1 MGGNVCKT
9 CDNCMQNEDR
19 DLSQNNKIKRIDNY
33 SDLNLISDRQSD
45 SIFIKNSISPIISLE
60 PNKNNNKS
68 TLSKTPSKNE
78 MNSIDP
84 SKLEEKNNL
93 EKIVFSYKIRLLISA
108 FKKFK
113 KMKEEAHQIILMRK
127 NLKEKRDFFLIEG
140 NDNFIVDLFPSDNY
154 NHLGSIFRG
163 KEDGF
168 GIQYF
173 PEHNAKYVGNFING
187 RRVDLC
193 YFEDKSKFYTYKGQV
208 KKNFTGLYGIYNNYE
223 KKISYEGEWLNNRK
237 DGIGIE
243 LYQDGSKYMGEH
255 KNGMR
260 QGLGTYNWS
269 DGSMYEGE
277 WKLNLM
283 DGYGIYKFKDGIICS
298 GFWASNKM
306 NGFGKYIFPGVKCYI
321 GFFKQDYKNG
331 LGLIFWF
338 KERKAFIGYWK
349 DNKQDGLGKFINED
363 RIRYGNWKQGV
374 RERRIEEYEFYNLLN
389 EQNSPKNFLNYFEL
403 DYDGLKDL
411 IEDYN
416 FSEI

>member
-1 MGGNVCKT
+1 
-9 CDNCMQNEDR
+9 MQSEDK
-19 DLSQNNKIKRIDNY
+19 DLSQNKKIKRIDNY
-33 SDLNLISDRQSD
+33 SDMNLISDRQSD
-45 SIFIKNSISPIISLE
+45 STFIKNSISPIISLE

-68 TLSKTPSKNE
+68 TLSKNGSKNLI
-78 MNSIDP
+78 NSTSD
-84 SKLEEKNNL
+84 EKSAL
-93 EKIVFSYKIRLLISA
+93 DKIVFSYKIRLLTSA
-108 FKKFK
+108 FRKFK
-113 KMKEEAHQIILMRK
+113 KMKEEAHKIIIMRK
-127 NLKEKRDFFLIEG
+127 NLKEKRDLFSMQG
-140 NDNFIVDLFPSDNY
+140 NDNFIVDLFPSENY
-154 NHLGSIFRG
+154 NHLGSIFCG

-173 PEHNAKYVGNFING
+173 QENNAKFVGKFING
-187 RRVDLC
+187 RRVVFG
-193 YFEDKSKFYTYKGQV
+193 YFEDKSKCYIYKGEV
-208 KKNFTGLYGIYNNYE
+208 KNNFTGLYGIYDNYE
-223 KKISYEGEWLNNRK
+223 KNIKYEGEWLNNRK

-243 LYQDGSKYMGEH
+243 IYQDGSKYMGEH
-255 KNGMR
+255 KNGVR
-260 QGLGTYNWS
+260 QGLGTYYWA

-321 GFFKQDYKNG
+321 GFFEQDYKNG

-349 DNKQDGLGKFINED
+349 ENKQDGLGKFINND

-374 RERRIEEYEFYNLLN
+374 RERKIEEYEFYNLLN
-389 EQNSPKNFLNYFEL
+389 EQNTHNNFLNYFEL

-416 FSEI
+416 FF

>member
-9 CDNCMQNEDR
+9 CDNCMQSEDK
-19 DLSQNNKIKRIDNY
+19 DLSQNKKIKRIDNY
-33 SDLNLISDRQSD
+33 SDMNLISDRQSD
-45 SIFIKNSISPIISLE
+45 STFIKNSISPIISLE

-68 TLSKTPSKNE
+68 TLSKNGSKNLI
-78 MNSIDP
+78 NSTSD
-84 SKLEEKNNL
+84 EKSAL
-93 EKIVFSYKIRLLISA
+93 DKIVFSYKIRLLTSA
-108 FKKFK
+108 FRKFK
-113 KMKEEAHQIILMRK
+113 KMKEEAHKIIIMRK
-127 NLKEKRDFFLIEG
+127 NFKEKRDLFSMQG
-140 NDNFIVDLFPSDNY
+140 NDNFIVDLFPSENY
-154 NHLGSIFRG
+154 NHLGSIFCG

-173 PEHNAKYVGNFING
+173 QENNAKFVGIFING
-187 RRVDLC
+187 RRVDFG
-193 YFEDKSKFYTYKGQV
+193 YYEDKSTCYIYKGEV
-208 KKNFTGLYGIYNNYE
+208 KNNFTGLYGIYDNYE
-223 KKISYEGEWLNNRK
+223 KNIKYEGEWLNNRK

-243 LYQDGSKYMGEH
+243 IYQDGSKYMGEH
-255 KNGMR
+255 KNGVR
-260 QGLGTYNWS
+260 QGLGTYYWA

-321 GFFKQDYKNG
+321 GFFEQDYKNG

-349 DNKQDGLGKFINED
+349 ENKQDGLGKFINND

-374 RERRIEEYEFYNLLN
+374 RERKIEEYEFYNLLN
-389 EQNSPKNFLNYFEL
+389 EQNTHNNFLNYFEL

-416 FSEI
+416 FF

>member
-9 CDNCMQNEDR
+9 CDNCMQSEDK
-19 DLSQNNKIKRIDNY
+19 DLSQNKKIKRIDNY
-33 SDLNLISDRQSD
+33 SDMNLISDRQSD
-45 SIFIKNSISPIISLE
+45 STFIKNSISPIISLE

-68 TLSKTPSKNE
+68 TLSKNGSKNLI
-78 MNSIDP
+78 NSTSDKQ
-84 SKLEEKNNL
+84 SALD
-93 EKIVFSYKIRLLISA
+93 KIVFSYKIRLLTSA
-108 FKKFK
+108 FRKFK
-113 KMKEEAHQIILMRK
+113 KMKEEAHKIIIMRK
-127 NLKEKRDFFLIEG
+127 NLKEKRDLFLMQG
-140 NDNFIVDLFPSDNY
+140 NDNFIVELFPSESY
-154 NHLGSIFRG
+154 NHLGSIFCG

-173 PEHNAKYVGNFING
+173 QENNAKFVGKFING
-187 RRVDLC
+187 RRVDFG
-193 YFEDKSKFYTYKGQV
+193 YFEDKSKCYIYKGEV
-208 KKNFTGLYGIYNNYE
+208 KNNFTGLYGIYDNYE
-223 KKISYEGEWLNNRK
+223 KNIKYEGEWLNNRK
-237 DGIGIE
+237 DGIGKEI
-243 LYQDGSKYMGEH
+243 YQDGSKYMGEH
-255 KNGMR
+255 KNGVR
-260 QGLGTYNWS
+260 QGLGTYYWA

-321 GFFKQDYKNG
+321 GFFEQDYKNG

-349 DNKQDGLGKFINED
+349 ENKQDGLGKFINND

-374 RERRIEEYEFYNLLN
+374 RERKIEEYEFYNLLN
-389 EQNSPKNFLNYFEL
+389 EQNTHNNFLNYFEL

-416 FSEI
+416 FF

>member
-9 CDNCMQNEDR
+9 CDNCMQSEDK
-19 DLSQNNKIKRIDNY
+19 DLSQNKKIKRIDNY
-33 SDLNLISDRQSD
+33 SDMNLISDRQSD
-45 SIFIKNSISPIISLE
+45 STFIKNSMSPIISLE

-68 TLSKTPSKNE
+68 NLSKNGSKNLI
-78 MNSIDP
+78 NSTSDKQ
-84 SKLEEKNNL
+84 SALD
-93 EKIVFSYKIRLLISA
+93 KIVFSYKIRLLTSA
-108 FKKFK
+108 FRKFK
-113 KMKEEAHQIILMRK
+113 KMKEEAHKIIIMRK
-127 NLKEKRDFFLIEG
+127 NLKEKRDLFSMQG
-140 NDNFIVDLFPSDNY
+140 NDNFIVDLFPSENY
-154 NHLGSIFRG
+154 NHLGSIFCG

-173 PEHNAKYVGNFING
+173 QENNAKFVGIFING
-187 RRVDLC
+187 RRVDFG
-193 YFEDKSKFYTYKGQV
+193 YFEDKSKCYTYKGEV
-208 KKNFTGLYGIYNNYE
+208 KNNFTGLYGIYDNYE
-223 KKISYEGEWLNNRK
+223 KNIKYEGEWLNNRK

-243 LYQDGSKYMGEH
+243 IYQDGSKYMGEH
-255 KNGMR
+255 KNGVR
-260 QGLGTYNWS
+260 QGLGTYYWA
-269 DGSMYEGE
+269 DGSIYEGE

-321 GFFKQDYKNG
+321 GFFEQDYKNG

-338 KERKAFIGYWK
+338 KERKAFIGY
-349 DNKQDGLGKFINED
+349 INND

-374 RERRIEEYEFYNLLN
+374 RERKIEEYEFYNLLN
-389 EQNSPKNFLNYFEL
+389 EQNTHNNFLNYFEL

-416 FSEI
+416 FF

>member
-9 CDNCMQNEDR
+9 CDNCMQSEDK
-19 DLSQNNKIKRIDNY
+19 DLSQNKKIKRIDNY
-33 SDLNLISDRQSD
+33 SDMNLISDRQSD
-45 SIFIKNSISPIISLE
+45 STFIKNSMSPIISLE

-68 TLSKTPSKNE
+68 NLSKNGSKNLI
-78 MNSIDP
+78 NSTSDKQ
-84 SKLEEKNNL
+84 SALD
-93 EKIVFSYKIRLLISA
+93 KIVFSYKIRLLTSA
-108 FKKFK
+108 FRKFK
-113 KMKEEAHQIILMRK
+113 KMKEEAHKIIIMRK
-127 NLKEKRDFFLIEG
+127 NLKEKRDLFSMQG
-140 NDNFIVDLFPSDNY
+140 NDNFIVDLFPSENY
-154 NHLGSIFRG
+154 NHLGSIFCG

-173 PEHNAKYVGNFING
+173 QENNAKFVGIFING
-187 RRVDLC
+187 RRVDFG
-193 YFEDKSKFYTYKGQV
+193 YFEDKSKCYIYKGEV
-208 KKNFTGLYGIYNNYE
+208 KNNFTGLYGIYDNYE
-223 KKISYEGEWLNNRK
+223 KNIKYEGEWLNNRK

-243 LYQDGSKYMGEH
+243 IYQDGSKYMGEH
-255 KNGMR
+255 KNGVR
-260 QGLGTYNWS
+260 QGLGTYYWA

-321 GFFKQDYKNG
+321 GFFEQDYKNG

-349 DNKQDGLGKFINED
+349 ENKQDGLGKFINND

-374 RERRIEEYEFYNLLN
+374 RERKIEEYEFYNLLN
-389 EQNSPKNFLNYFEL
+389 EQNTHNNFLNYFEL

-416 FSEI
+416 FF

>member
-9 CDNCMQNEDR
+9 CDNCMQSEDK
-19 DLSQNNKIKRIDNY
+19 DLSQNKKIKRIDNY
-33 SDLNLISDRQSD
+33 SDMNLISDRQSD
-45 SIFIKNSISPIISLE
+45 STFIKNSISPIISLE

-68 TLSKTPSKNE
+68 TLSKNGSKNLI
-78 MNSIDP
+78 NSTSDKQ
-84 SKLEEKNNL
+84 SALD
-93 EKIVFSYKIRLLISA
+93 KIVFSYKIRLLTSA
-108 FKKFK
+108 FRKFK
-113 KMKEEAHQIILMRK
+113 KMKEEAHKIIIMRK
-127 NLKEKRDFFLIEG
+127 NLKEKRDLFSMQG
-140 NDNFIVDLFPSDNY
+140 NDNFIVDLFPSENY
-154 NHLGSIFRG
+154 NHLGSIFCG

-168 GIQYF
+168 GIQYLQ
-173 PEHNAKYVGNFING
+173 ENNAKFVGKFING
-187 RRVDLC
+187 RRVDFG
-193 YFEDKSKFYTYKGQV
+193 YFEDKSKCYIYKGEV
-208 KKNFTGLYGIYNNYE
+208 KNNFTGLYGIYDNYE
-223 KKISYEGEWLNNRK
+223 KNIKYEGEWLNNRK

-243 LYQDGSKYMGEH
+243 IYQDGSKYMGEH
-255 KNGMR
+255 KNGVR
-260 QGLGTYNWS
+260 QGLGTYYWA

-321 GFFKQDYKNG
+321 GFFEQDYKNG

-349 DNKQDGLGKFINED
+349 ENKQDGLGKFINND

-374 RERRIEEYEFYNLLN
+374 RERKIEEYEFYNLLN
-389 EQNSPKNFLNYFEL
+389 EQNTHNNFLNYFEL

-416 FSEI
+416 FF